1 MNARWRKQV
10 KFPLEFSFL
19 TFCELKTRRGNF
31 FFGLKSHSENGPNIL
46 SVVLTAPII
55 WPGYLWVKSAG
66 GTQLNT
72 GVQTFV
78 AMPILRKF
86 ETEVNTF
93 LFMYMN
99 SRDVIICYLELRK
112 TRSVFPIPLEFEI
125 SKFACSSNNCQLPI
139 QLPFDLCPW

>member
-1 MNARWRKQV
+1 MVHN
-10 KFPLEFSFL
+10 
-19 TFCELKTRRGNF
+19 
-31 FFGLKSHSENGPNIL
+31 GLQAYKR
-46 SVVLTAPII
+46 
-55 WPGYLWVKSAG
+55 
-66 GTQLNT
+66 
-72 GVQTFV
+72 FV

-125 SKFACSSNNCQLPI
+125 SKFACILCFLLKLDENDEYNLYQKKKNNSDLPNI
-139 QLPFDLCPW
+139 FFGNVTGNTHIPFFA